1 MTHLDRRAVLALMA
15 GLVASSALTAPAS
28 ALNIADYSEEN
39 LVKLQAWGK
48 PFLLDFYASWCVTC
62 AAQQRVLDDL
72 TKAEAKYAAIP
83 IVRVDWDKYGN
94 GELAKSLAI
103 PRRSTLVLM
112 RGTTELGRL
121 VAETRQEQIAALLDL
136 AGS

>member
-1 MTHLDRRAVLALMA
+1 MTYLDRRAVLALLA
-15 GLVASSALTAPAS
+15 GLAASSALAAPAS
-28 ALNIADYSEEN
+28 ALDIADYSEEN
-39 LVKLQAWGK
+39 LTKLQAWGK

-62 AAQQRVLDDL
+62 AAQQRVLDGL
-72 TKAEAKYAAIP
+72 TKANAKYAAIP

-94 GELAKSLAI
+94 GELSKALAI

-112 RGTTELGRL
+112 AGTTELGRL
-121 VAETRQEQIAALLDL
+121 VAETREDKIAALLDL

>member
-28 ALNIADYSEEN
+28 ALDIADYSEEN
-39 LVKLQAWGK
+39 LAKLQAWGK

-121 VAETRQEQIAALLDL
+121 VAETRQDQIAALLDL

>member
-1 MTHLDRRAVLALMA
+1 MTNLDRRTVLALMA
-15 GLVASSALTAPAS
+15 GLAATSALVPPAA
-28 ALNIADYSEEN
+28 ALEIADYSQEN
-39 LVKLQAWGK
+39 LSKLQAWGK
-48 PFLLDFYASWCVTC
+48 PYLLDFYASWCVTC

-83 IVRVDWDKYGN
+83 IVRVDWDTYGN

-121 VAETRQEQIAALLDL
+121 VAETREDKIAALLDL
-136 AGS
+136 AGT